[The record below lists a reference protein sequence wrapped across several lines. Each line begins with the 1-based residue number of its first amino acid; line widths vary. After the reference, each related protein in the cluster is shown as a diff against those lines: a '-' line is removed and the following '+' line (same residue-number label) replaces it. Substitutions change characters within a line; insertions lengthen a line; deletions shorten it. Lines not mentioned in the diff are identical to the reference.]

1 MIKIQGVCS
10 VKECGRQLKA
20 RGYCQTHYMQIRRG
34 YPITDQ
40 IKVRVS
46 EKPEECV
53 EEGCSDPVKAKGL
66 CKAHYQRF
74 LRHGHTKYRDRTKPT
89 KECVI
94 PTCGNV
100 LYSNGLCHAH
110 YAKERTWKS
119 RGLTAKGYIEKLSA
133 QKFVCAICEKEERS
147 TDARSGKVRD
157 LAVDH
162 SHETNEIRG
171 LLCSSCNRGLGL
183 FQDDPELIAKA
194 AGYLLRYAKPH
205 SLEGT

>member
-34 YPITDQ
+34 SPITDQ

-46 EKPEECV
+46 EKPDECV

-74 LRHGHTKYRDRTKPT
+74 LRHGYTGKRDRTKLI
-89 KECVI
+89 KNCEI
-94 PTCGNV
+94 PTCDNV

-133 QKFVCAICEKEERS
+133 QKFVCAICERGES
-147 TDARSGKVRD
+147 VPDPRSGKIKD
-157 LAVDH
+157 LAIDH
-162 SHETNEIRG
+162 CHKHGHIRG
-171 LLCSSCNRGLGL
+171 ILCRACNTALGL
-183 FQDDPELIAKA
+183 FQDDPELLAKA
-194 AGYLLRYAKPH
+194 AEYLLRYAKPH